1 MCYSKDWMAND
12 ERRQREAAKVKEA
25 EGKAL
30 RNDQHYAHGSRK
42 AGHAVPDSSKAR
54 EGAPA
59 K

>member
-12 ERRQREAAKVKEA
+12 ERRQRESQGEGGGGKASETIKAMLTEA
-25 EGKAL
+25 EKQAM
-30 RNDQHYAHGSRK
+30 HS
-42 AGHAVPDSSKAR
+42 DSSKAR

>member
-25 EGKAL
+25 KAKRSETINTML
-30 RNDQHYAHGSRK
+30 TEAEKQAMRSEL
-42 AGHAVPDSSKAR
+42 SKAR